1 MTSQTKNQLKFTYS
15 ICDYDDKNYV
25 GSDRFDDLDE
35 CVEALKQ
42 NLLENPFKKTWK
54 AEIWINGGERIADR
68 KKVVSEVKENYY
80 GTDVVAFE
88 VDDEDYEWEYENCG
102 TEPTPLF
109 GEISYQVAGGGMMNG
124 NAYATIELK
133 DGIYYYCEYGK
144 NPSRQSVGSK
154 IIWSP
159 EIYDKNNPYECRNF
173 DIE

>member
-1 MTSQTKNQLKFTYS
+1 MTSQNQNQLEFTYT

-25 GSDRFDDLDE
+25 GSDSFYDLDE
-35 CVEALKQ
+35 CVEALKH

-54 AEIWINGGERIADR
+54 AEIWINGGEEIADR
-68 KKVVSEVKENYY
+68 KKLECFHMSREF
-80 GTDVVAFE
+80 TAFE
-88 VDDEDYEWEYENCG
+88 VDDEDYEWEYHNYG

-109 GEISYQVAGGGMMNG
+109 GEISYRVAGGGMMNG

-144 NPSRQSVGSK
+144 NPSRREVGSK

-159 EIYDKNNPYECRNF
+159 EIYDKKNPYECRSF